1 MRIVLVVLTV
11 SLLATACSQPAVN
24 THANNTLRS
33 NAGNANANSNV
44 NSNTNSNSNTST
56 ATKLESVAVDPA
68 ADSVY
73 TGISDKVCKEQEPE
87 DDSGA
92 IFQMECT
99 GTAGYKYVYS
109 ESDHSSALS
118 VIDPQGKETLLP
130 FGRVVASAAGFRMG
144 DKVEWR
150 MDGKG
155 SDAKP
160 NALIVRIR
168 KFVDPVNF
176 DKSETY
182 LAVASLRGEPC
193 ITDMV
198 PGATDQNKKARE
210 FADTKGRKCIEVKSE

>member
-1 MRIVLVVLTV
+1 MRIIIVVLLI
-11 SLLATACSQPAVN
+11 SLFAAACAQPAVN
-24 THANNTLRS
+24 DQANNAGRS
-33 NAGNANANSNV
+33 NVGNAAANSNANSK
-44 NSNTNSNSNTST
+44 SNK
-56 ATKLESVAVDPA
+56 AAAKLEAIAIDPTG
-68 ADSVY
+68 DSVY
-73 TGISDKVCKEQEPE
+73 TDMSEKICKEQEPE
-87 DDSGA
+87 EDSGA
-92 IFQMECT
+92 IFQMECA

-155 SDAKP
+155 PDAKP
-160 NALIVRIR
+160 HALIVRIR
-168 KFVDPVNF
+168 KFVDPENY
-176 DKSETY
+176 DKTESY

-198 PGATDQNKKARE
+198 PGSTDQNKKARE